1 MNKSKLK
8 KKIINHIFRQGKK
21 QKSEKIFKTT
31 IKSIQKFQKK
41 SHNEIIKLAMLNS
54 IPTFRIT
61 KLKKK
66 KSKIEVPT
74 FVFTIQHRVSWGIKF
89 LLKTFTFETNKT
101 LNQKLKKTFLS
112 NAVLKNET
120 IKFKDELQKNAL
132 KKKSYFKYYRW

>member
-8 KKIINHIFRQGKK
+8 KKIVNHIFKQGKK
-21 QKSEKIFKTT
+21 QKSEKILKTT

-54 IPTFRIT
+54 IPTFRVI

-66 KSKIEVPT
+66 KSKIEIPT
-74 FVFTIQHRVSWGIKF
+74 FVFTIPHQVSWGIK
-89 LLKTFTFETNKT
+89 LLIKTSFETNKT

-112 NAVLKNET
+112 NAMLKNET

>member
-1 MNKSKLK
+1 MNKNKFK
-8 KKIINHIFRQGKK
+8 KKITNHIFKQGKK
-21 QKSEKIFKTT
+21 QKSEKIFKTS

-41 SHNEIIKLAMLNS
+41 SHYEIIKLTMLNS
-54 IPTFRIT
+54 IPTFRVI

-66 KSKIEVPT
+66 KSNVEIPT
-74 FVFTIQHRVSWGIKF
+74 FISSLQHRTSWGIKY
-89 LLKTFTFETNKT
+89 LIKTFTSETNNT

-112 NAVLKNET
+112 HTTTKNEI

>member
-1 MNKSKLK
+1 MNNNKLK
-8 KKIINHIFRQGKK
+8 KKITNHIFKQGKK
-21 QKSEKIFKTT
+21 QRSEKILKSS

-41 SHNEIIKLAMLNS
+41 SHYEIIKLTILNS
-54 IPTFRIT
+54 IPTFRII

-66 KSKIEVPT
+66 KSNIEIPT
-74 FVFTIQHRVSWGIKF
+74 FISSLKHRTSWGIKY
-89 LLKTFTFETNKT
+89 LIKTFTSETNNT

-112 NAVLKNET
+112 NATAKNET